1 MVLNSFLGE
10 RRVCLMML
18 SHPDAMLQLRPTV
31 MSLAQRW
38 GHLFVRLF
46 GFPINPLTRMRARTV
61 LSYLPKNNGKLLEIG
76 CSFGVLAFELARRGY
91 RVTGLDINAVSIEL
105 ANKIN
110 GILKLNNV
118 RFFNMDFIDN
128 RFPAGEFDI
137 VVTVEVLEH
146 IKDDRR
152 AIDEVYRVL
161 KDDGV
166 LIVSVPYAEIT
177 REYTTPVMSW
187 RDSEGKSVTLGVPGE
202 LHFRNGYNREGLVSL
217 LNSRGFK
224 VVRCSYTSNFEILR
238 KSMILFPL
246 CYIAALVLSKLGGR
260 RAKVTA
266 LAKKQF

>member
-1 MVLNSFLGE
+1 
-10 RRVCLMML
+10 
-18 SHPDAMLQLRPTV
+18 

-38 GHLFVRLF
+38 GYLFVRFF
-46 GFPINPLTRMRARTV
+46 GFPLNHEVRMRARTV

-76 CSFGVLAFELARRGY
+76 CSFGVLSFELARRGY
-91 RVTGLDINAVSIEL
+91 RVTGVDVNAVSIEL

-118 RFFNMDFIDN
+118 RFSVMDFIDN

-177 REYTTPVMSW
+177 EEHSTPVAVW
-187 RDSEGKSVTLGVPGE
+187 QDFEGKRVALGVPGE

-217 LNSRGFK
+217 LNSSGFK
-224 VVRCSYTSNFEILR
+224 VVRCSYTKNWLAKSNQ
-238 KSMILFPL
+238 SILFPL
-246 CYIAALVLSKLGGR
+246 YYIVALVLSKLVGGGVV
-260 RAKVTA
+260 KVTA
-266 LAKKQF
+266 LAKKQGICCPVS